1 MNKLTL
7 AGTCAAALVAVAC
20 SSQSG
25 NQASSEEIQEQGAVQ
40 AQAQDS
46 RSENPNPQMNPM
58 MVQNTMVLN
67 QLHHINQK
75 EIAMAEL
82 AKSKSSGM
90 QAKNMADRIIA
101 DHEQMDEKL
110 KMVAERAGVELAS
123 YQPATHEMA
132 VMDTMKDLEGKQF
145 DQAFL
150 QNMKLSHKMAMDD
163 LREAK
168 KVTKDP
174 QILQAINEAMPQI
187 QKHER
192 HSRAASQNVSANL

>member
-1 MNKLTL
+1 MKYFSV
-7 AGTCAAALVAVAC
+7 AGVCAAALLTAC

-25 NQASSEEIQEQGAVQ
+25 SQATSEEMQEQGVAQ

-82 AKSKSSGM
+82 AKSKTTGM
-90 QAKNMADRIIA
+90 QAKNMADRLIA
-101 DHEQMDEKL
+101 DHEKMDERL

-123 YQPATHEMA
+123 FQPATHEMA
-132 VMDTMKDLEGKQF
+132 MMDTMKELEGKEF
-145 DQAFL
+145 DQAFM
-150 QNMKLSHKMAMDD
+150 QSMKASHEMAMEN
-163 LREAK
+163 LRSAK
-168 KVTKDP
+168 RMVKDP
-174 QILQAINEAMPQI
+174 QIIQAINEAMPQI
-187 QKHER
+187 QKHHR
-192 HSRAASQNVSANL
+192 SSQAAAQNVSSNM